1 VDTAANS
8 AMRQAANGL
17 VEFRLVGA
25 REERGLPLAGVWCG
39 CFTPG
44 FVLLHPGLR
53 SDSPPVKGWFFF
65 SDAHECGELMI
76 SESCSDGAAQVA
88 ADGAKVLLAGL
99 ECFLAKS
106 GYDEEAD
113 DGKCDDECGVTE
125 TGEEIEAV
133 IAEDDP

>member
-53 SDSPPVKGWFFF
+53 SDSPPGLHVRLRGGFF
-65 SDAHECGELMI
+65 SRMLMNVG
-76 SESCSDGAAQVA
+76 S
-88 ADGAKVLLAGL
+88 
-99 ECFLAKS
+99 
-106 GYDEEAD
+106 
-113 DGKCDDECGVTE
+113 
-125 TGEEIEAV
+125 
-133 IAEDDP
+133 